1 MGWVDTLKG
10 KVIALDTAPLIYY
23 TEENVIYQNVLDP
36 FFDALERKEIV
47 VITSIVTLLEVL
59 VNPIKRKDKDLAQKY
74 RSILFDTE
82 GLNTITLTEDIAEE
96 AARLRAVHKIRTP
109 DSIQMA
115 TGIMRG
121 ATYFLT
127 NDLKL
132 PSLPELKALRLDE
145 LKTRPEFLA
154 SDDLH

>member
-1 MGWVDTLKG
+1 MGWVDALKG
-10 KVIALDTAPLIYY
+10 SVIALDTAPLIYY
-23 TEENVIYQNVLDP
+23 TEENVLYLNVLEP
-36 FFDALERKEIV
+36 FFDALERKEIT

-59 VNPIKRKDKDLAQKY
+59 VDPIKRKDSALAQKY

-82 GLNTITLTEDIAEE
+82 GLNTISLTEDIAEE
-96 AARLRAVHKIRTP
+96 AARLRALHKIRTP

-121 ATYFLT
+121 ATHFLT

-132 PSLPELKALRLDE
+132 PSLPE
-145 LKTRPEFLA
+145 
-154 SDDLH
+154 